1 MPCSLAKAWD
11 TAKVYALTEVWA
23 LSGQRQLTWRVL
35 AIRKEMKG

>member
-11 TAKVYALTEVWA
+11 TAKIHASREIWA

-35 AIRKEMKG
+35 AIRKEIKG